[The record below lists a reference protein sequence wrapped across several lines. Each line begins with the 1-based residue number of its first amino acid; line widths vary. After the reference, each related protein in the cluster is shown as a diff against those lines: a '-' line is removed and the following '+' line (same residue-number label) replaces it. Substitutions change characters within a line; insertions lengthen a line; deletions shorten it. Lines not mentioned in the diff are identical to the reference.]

1 VTSAVVAGAGIAG
14 LTAAL
19 ALAAKGFAVT
29 VFEKAEDLQEAGA
42 GLQLSPNATRIL
54 RSLGVLDHL
63 EKEAVR
69 PQAVILKDAASL
81 AKLARVPLG
90 PSAEE
95 RWGAPYLVAH
105 RADLQGALLRTLQRF
120 PSIKLITGAEICGA
134 EFTGSGVMVEIREQ
148 GGTRRVEGDLLV
160 AADGVWSKLR
170 ELVGGPAS
178 HFTGYIAYRA
188 ILTHSS
194 HGALSPG
201 AVNAFLSPGF
211 HLVAYP
217 LRGGAATN
225 LVAVTRGAETA
236 RGWSNNVDTDHLL
249 KKMEGAA
256 PALLDFIRDSGRWTA
271 WPIYAAAEGGPW
283 VDRQGLVLIGDAAHA
298 LTPYAAQGA
307 AMAIEDAGALATLLV
322 TRESLP
328 EALTAFE
335 RTRKARVQKVI
346 RRGNFNRL
354 VWHAGGVVA
363 FARNLALKLKSQQSL
378 AADLDWLY
386 AYDAEKEER

>member
-1 VTSAVVAGAGIAG
+1 
-14 LTAAL
+14 
-19 ALAAKGFAVT
+19 
-29 VFEKAEDLQEAGA
+29 
-42 GLQLSPNATRIL
+42 
-54 RSLGVLDHL
+54 
-63 EKEAVR
+63 
-69 PQAVILKDAASL
+69 
-81 AKLARVPLG
+81 
-90 PSAEE
+90 
-95 RWGAPYLVAH
+95 
-105 RADLQGALLRTLQRF
+105 
-120 PSIKLITGAEICGA
+120 
-134 EFTGSGVMVEIREQ
+134 M
-148 GGTRRVEGDLLV
+148 
-160 AADGVWSKLR
+160 WSKLR

-201 AVNAFLSPGF
+201 VVNAFLSPGF

-225 LVAVTRGAETA
+225 LVAVTRGAEIA
-236 RGWSNNVDTDHLL
+236 RGWSNTVDTDHLL

-256 PALLDFIRDSGRWTA
+256 PALLDLIRDSGRWTA

>member
-1 VTSAVVAGAGIAG
+1 MTSAVVAGAGIAG

-42 GLQLSPNATRIL
+42 GLQLSPNATRVL

-201 AVNAFLSPGF
+201 VVNAFLSPGF

-225 LVAVTRGAETA
+225 LVAVTRGAEIA
-236 RGWSNNVDTDHLL
+236 RGWSNTVDTDHLL

-256 PALLDFIRDSGRWTA
+256 PALLDLIRDSGRWTA

>member
-1 VTSAVVAGAGIAG
+1 MTSAVVAGAGIAG

>member
-1 VTSAVVAGAGIAG
+1 MTSAVVAGAGIAG

-42 GLQLSPNATRIL
+42 GLQLSPNATRVL

-225 LVAVTRGAETA
+225 LVAVTRGAEIA
-236 RGWSNNVDTDHLL
+236 RGWSNTVDTDHLL

-256 PALLDFIRDSGRWTA
+256 PALLDLIRDSGRWTA

>member
-42 GLQLSPNATRIL
+42 GLQLSPNATRVL

-120 PSIKLITGAEICGA
+120 PSIKLITGAEICRA

-201 AVNAFLSPGF
+201 VVNAFLSPGF

-225 LVAVTRGAETA
+225 LVAVTRGAEIA
-236 RGWSNNVDTDHLL
+236 RGWSNTVDTDHLL

-256 PALLDFIRDSGRWTA
+256 PALLDLIRDSGRWTA

-307 AMAIEDAGALATLLV
+307 AMAIEDAAALATLLV

>member
-42 GLQLSPNATRIL
+42 GLQLSPNATRVL

-225 LVAVTRGAETA
+225 LVAVTRGAEIA
-236 RGWSNNVDTDHLL
+236 RGWSNTVDTDHLL

-256 PALLDFIRDSGRWTA
+256 PALLDLIRDSGRWTA

>member
-42 GLQLSPNATRIL
+42 GLQLSPNATRVL

-201 AVNAFLSPGF
+201 VVNAFLSPGF

-225 LVAVTRGAETA
+225 LVAVTRGAEIA
-236 RGWSNNVDTDHLL
+236 RGWSNTVDTDHLL

-256 PALLDFIRDSGRWTA
+256 PALLDLIRDSGRWTA

>member
-1 VTSAVVAGAGIAG
+1 MTSAVVAGAGIAG

-42 GLQLSPNATRIL
+42 GLQLSPNATRVL

-120 PSIKLITGAEICGA
+120 PSIKLITGAEICRA

-201 AVNAFLSPGF
+201 VVNAFLSPGF

-225 LVAVTRGAETA
+225 LVAVTRGAEIA
-236 RGWSNNVDTDHLL
+236 RGWSNTVDTDHLL

-256 PALLDFIRDSGRWTA
+256 PALLDLIRDSGRWTA

-307 AMAIEDAGALATLLV
+307 AMAIEDAAALATLLV

>member
-1 VTSAVVAGAGIAG
+1 MTSAVVAGAGIAG

-42 GLQLSPNATRIL
+42 GLQLSPNATRVL

-120 PSIKLITGAEICGA
+120 PSIKLITGAEICRA

-307 AMAIEDAGALATLLV
+307 AMAIEDAAALATLLV